1 MNDIQ
6 YYVLIRKEKVIEK
19 NQIQEI
25 EKIDLDLKET
35 KLPFSNKLVDIY
47 FISHDKNECID

>member
-25 EKIDLDLKET
+25 EKIDLGNL
-35 KLPFSNKLVDIY
+35 
-47 FISHDKNECID
+47 

>member
-35 KLPFSNKLVDIY
+35 M
-47 FISHDKNECID
+47 E

>member
-25 EKIDLDLKET
+25 EKIDLD
-35 KLPFSNKLVDIY
+35 F
-47 FISHDKNECID
+47 F